1 MNERFTKVS
10 NTSDLQP
17 GSKTRV
23 EVDGES
29 VLIANVGGT
38 IYAISDTCTHRACSL
53 SKGSIEGNVVVC
65 PCHSGRFDLRTG
77 KVVSPP
83 PRIDASAF
91 DVQIQGS
98 EVMVKKR

>member
-1 MNERFTKVS
+1 MNEIFTKVS

-38 IYAISDTCTHRACSL
+38 IYAISDTCTHRACFCL
-53 SKGSIEGNVVVC
+53 QLLYV
-65 PCHSGRFDLRTG
+65 PL
-77 KVVSPP
+77 
-83 PRIDASAF
+83 
-91 DVQIQGS
+91 
-98 EVMVKKR
+98 